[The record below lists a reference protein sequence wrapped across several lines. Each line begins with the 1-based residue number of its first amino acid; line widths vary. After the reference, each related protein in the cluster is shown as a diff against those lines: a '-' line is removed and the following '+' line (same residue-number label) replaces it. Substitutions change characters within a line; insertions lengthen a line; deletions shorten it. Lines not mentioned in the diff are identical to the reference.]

1 MRHGAKVKRCSG
13 EGRKKNVVKGGV
25 CVKHGAKVKLCSVGE
40 CTNQSWKGVMC
51 REGME

>member
-13 EGRKKNVVKGGV
+13 EGRTKHVVTGGV
-25 CVKHGAKVKLCSVGE
+25 CVKHGAKVKLYMQCWRMYEPILG
-40 CTNQSWKGVMC
+40 